1 MAEDMSGWQPRPRP
15 ARVIT
20 HGRFVDLVP
29 LNMNEHAQALFEAS
43 SVADAGTRFT
53 WLPEVPPTTLNEFR
67 VWMEK
72 SVASEDPLFFA
83 VIDKASGKVAG
94 RQTLMRIDADNGVV
108 EIGNIYWGPMI
119 ARQRGATE
127 ALYLAAQYVFDE
139 LGYRRFEWK
148 CNNDNVPSKKAAL
161 RFGFEHEGIFR
172 QHLIV
177 KGLSRDTAWF
187 SILDKDWPALRES
200 FEAWLQPDNF
210 DAEGVQKKRLQDC
223 R

>member
-15 ARVIT
+15 ARSIT
-20 HGRFVDLVP
+20 LGRYVDLVP
-29 LNMNEHAQALFEAS
+29 LNTDEHAQALFEAS
-43 SVADAGTRFT
+43 SVPDAHTRFT
-53 WLPEVPPTTLNEFR
+53 WLPEVPPATLNEFL
-67 VWMEK
+67 VWVKE

-127 ALYLAAQYVFDE
+127 ALYLAAKYVFDE

-148 CNNDNVPSKKAAL
+148 CNNDNAPSKNAAL
-161 RFGFEHEGIFR
+161 RFGFEHEGVFR

-187 SILDKDWPALRES
+187 SIIDKDWPALRDS
-200 FEAWLQPDNF
+200 FKAWLQTDNF
-210 DAEGVQKKRLQDC
+210 DAEGVQKKRLQDF